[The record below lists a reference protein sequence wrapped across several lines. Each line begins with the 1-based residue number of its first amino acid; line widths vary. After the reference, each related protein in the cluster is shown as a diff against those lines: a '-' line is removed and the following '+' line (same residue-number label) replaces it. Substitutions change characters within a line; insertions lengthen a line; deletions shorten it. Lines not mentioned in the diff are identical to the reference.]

1 MAITYTWQDA
11 DETVL
16 KYVDDSTTP
25 DTELFIP
32 VDDDNRDYQEYLT
45 WVADGNTASAYVA
58 PAVVTPDPTPLE
70 LLTARVTA
78 IESNEVSDDA
88 TDASLLTLI
97 ADLATRVTALEG

>member
-1 MAITYTWQDA
+1 MAITYTWSNA
-11 DETVL
+11 DETQL

-25 DTELFIP
+25 DTVLFIP
-32 VDDDNRDYQEYLT
+32 VATDNRHYQEYLT
-45 WVADGNTASAYVA
+45 WVAAGNTASAYVA
-58 PAVVTPDPTPLE
+58 PAIVTPAPTPLE

-97 ADLATRVTALEG
+97 ADLASRVTALES